1 METLC
6 ISGLT
11 YKNRGD
17 KMAGH
22 SQFANIKHRK
32 DAQDKK
38 RAKIFT
44 KLTREIIIATKSG
57 LPDPTMNS
65 RLRNAIIAARA
76 GNLPKDRIDS
86 AIKRGS
92 SPHEGENYEEMR
104 YEGYLSGGV
113 AFIVEAL
120 TDNRNRTAS
129 DVRSAFTKHGGALG
143 ESGSVNFMFDRI
155 GLIEF
160 DAKVTDFEKF
170 FEAALE
176 AGANDCSQEEDT
188 YIVITS
194 PDSLNEVKEYLCQK
208 FGDQKTAKLSWN
220 AQNTIQI
227 DSHDQAETLYKFIDV
242 LEDNDDVQNI
252 IGNFSLS
259 EEVIKKLKE

>member
-1 METLC
+1 
-6 ISGLT
+6 
-11 YKNRGD
+11 
-17 KMAGH
+17 MAGH

-44 KLTREIIIATKSG
+44 KLTREIIIAVKSG

-104 YEGYLSGGV
+104 YEGYLAGGV

-143 ESGSVNFMFDRI
+143 EAGSVNFMFNRI

-160 DAKVTDFEKF
+160 DGKVADFEQF

-176 AGANDCSQEEDT
+176 AGADDCYIEADA
-188 YIVITS
+188 YIVITK
-194 PDSLNEVKEYLCQK
+194 PDDLNEVREFLCAK
-208 FGDQKTAKLSWN
+208 FGDQRVIKLSWSPHN
-220 AQNTIQI
+220 LI
-227 DSHDQAETLYKFIDV
+227 DVDSQDQATTIYKFMDA

-252 IGNFSLS
+252 ISNFSLS
-259 EEVIKKLKE
+259 EEVLKKMKEG

>member
-1 METLC
+1 
-6 ISGLT
+6 
-11 YKNRGD
+11 
-17 KMAGH
+17 MAGH

-44 KLTREIIIATKSG
+44 KLTREIIIATKTG
-57 LPDPTMNS
+57 LPDPAMNS

-76 GNLPKDRIDS
+76 RNLPKDRIDS

-92 SPHEGENYEEMR
+92 SAHEGDNYEEMR
-104 YEGYLSGGV
+104 YEGYLSGGI

-120 TDNRNRTAS
+120 TDNRNRTAAE
-129 DVRSAFTKHGGALG
+129 VRSAFTKHGGALG
-143 ESGSVNFMFDRI
+143 EAGSVSFMFNRI

-160 DAKVTDFEKF
+160 DAKVTDFDQF

-176 AGANDCSQEEDT
+176 AGADDCLMEEDD
-188 YIVITS
+188 YVVIAK
-194 PDSLNEVKEYLCQK
+194 PDSLNEVREYLCSK
-208 FGDQKTAKLSWN
+208 FGDPKTAKLSWN
-220 AQNTIQI
+220 AQNIIQV
-227 DSHDQAETLYKFIDV
+227 DSHEQAETLYKFIDA
-242 LEDNDDVQNI
+242 LEDSDDVQNV

-259 EEVIKKLKE
+259 EKVLSNLKN

>member
-1 METLC
+1 MLAIE
-6 ISGLT
+6 S
-11 YKNRGD
+11 KFHRN

-44 KLTREIIIATKSG
+44 KLTREIIIAVKRG
-57 LPDPTMNS
+57 LPDT
-65 RLRNAIIAARA
+65 IIAARA

-86 AIKRGS
+86 AIKRAS
-92 SPHEGENYEEMR
+92 SPQDVENYEEMR
-104 YEGYLSGGV
+104 YEGYLSGGI

-143 ESGSVNFMFDRI
+143 EAGSVSFMFDRV

-160 DAKVTDFEKF
+160 DSKITSFDQF
-170 FEAALE
+170 FEDALE
-176 AGANDCSQEEDT
+176 AGAEDCYLEEDS
-188 YIVITS
+188 YLVITK
-194 PDSLNEVKEYLCQK
+194 PDDLNEVKEYLCK
-208 FGDQKTAKLSWN
+208 KYGDQKSVKLSWKPQTLIN
-220 AQNTIQI
+220 I
-227 DSHDQAETLYKFIDV
+227 DSEDKANALYKFIDALEDSDYVQNVISNFSISESV
-242 LEDNDDVQNI
+242 LE
-252 IGNFSLS
+252 
-259 EEVIKKLKE
+259 KMKE

>member
-1 METLC
+1 
-6 ISGLT
+6 
-11 YKNRGD
+11 
-17 KMAGH
+17 MAGH

-44 KLTREIIIATKSG
+44 KLTREIIIAVKSG

-104 YEGYLSGGV
+104 YEGYLAGGI

-143 ESGSVNFMFDRI
+143 EAGSVNFMFDRI

-160 DAKVTDFEKF
+160 DSKVAGFDQF

-176 AGANDCSQEEDT
+176 AGADDCSLEEDT
-188 YIVITS
+188 YTVVTK
-194 PDSLNEVKEYLCQK
+194 PDDLNEVREYLCAK
-208 FGDQKTAKLSWN
+208 FGDQKSAKLSWN
-220 AQNTIQI
+220 PQNLI
-227 DSHDQAETLYKFIDV
+227 DVDSQDQATTIYKFMDA

-252 IGNFSLS
+252 ISNFSLS
-259 EEVIKKLKE
+259 EEVLKKMKEG

>member
-1 METLC
+1 
-6 ISGLT
+6 
-11 YKNRGD
+11 
-17 KMAGH
+17 MAGH

-44 KLTREIIIATKSG
+44 KLTREIIIAVKSG

-86 AIKRGS
+86 AIKRAS
-92 SPHEGENYEEMR
+92 SPHDGENYEEMR
-104 YEGYLSGGV
+104 YEGYLSGGI

-129 DVRSAFTKHGGALG
+129 DIRSAFTKHGGALG
-143 ESGSVNFMFDRI
+143 EAGSVNFMFDRI

-160 DAKVTDFEKF
+160 DSKVTGFDAF
-170 FEAALE
+170 FEDALE
-176 AGANDCSQEEDT
+176 AGAEDCYLEDEN
-188 YIVITS
+188 YVVITK
-194 PDSLNEVKEYLCQK
+194 PDDLNEVREYLCK
-208 FGDQKTAKLSWN
+208 KHGDQKSIKLSWKPQTLIN
-220 AQNTIQI
+220 V
-227 DSHDQAETLYKFIDV
+227 DSEDQANALYKFIDA
-242 LEDNDDVQNI
+242 LEDSDDVQNVI
-252 IGNFSLS
+252 SNFSIS
-259 EEVIKKLKE
+259 EEVLEKNKE

>member
-1 METLC
+1 
-6 ISGLT
+6 
-11 YKNRGD
+11 
-17 KMAGH
+17 MAGH

-38 RAKIFT
+38 RAKVFT
-44 KLTREIIIATKSG
+44 KLTREIIIAAKSG

-65 RLRNAIIAARA
+65 RLRNAMIAARA

-86 AIKRGS
+86 AIKRAS
-92 SPHEGENYEEMR
+92 SSHEGDNYEEMR
-104 YEGYLSGGV
+104 YEGYLAGGI

-143 ESGSVNFMFDRI
+143 EAGSVNFMFDRI

-160 DAKVTDFEKF
+160 DAKVADFEKF

-176 AGANDCSQEEDT
+176 AGAEDCSSDEDT
-188 YIVITS
+188 YSIITK
-194 PDSLNEVKEYLCQK
+194 PDDLNEVKEYLCNK
-208 FGDQKTAKLSWN
+208 FGDQKTVKLSWN
-220 AQNTIQI
+220 AQNMITV
-227 DSHDQAETLYKFIDV
+227 DSEDQANTLYKFIDV
-242 LEDNDDVQNI
+242 LEDNDDVQNVI
-252 IGNFSLS
+252 SNFTLS
-259 EEVIKKLKE
+259 EELIKKMSS

>member
-1 METLC
+1 
-6 ISGLT
+6 
-11 YKNRGD
+11 
-17 KMAGH
+17 MAGH

-44 KLTREIIIATKSG
+44 KLTREIIIAVKSG
-57 LPDPTMNS
+57 LPDPSMNS

-86 AIKRGS
+86 AIKRAS
-92 SPHEGENYEEMR
+92 SPHDGENYEEMR
-104 YEGYLSGGV
+104 YEGYLSGGI

-129 DVRSAFTKHGGALG
+129 DVRSAFTKHAGVLG
-143 ESGSVNFMFDRI
+143 EAGSVSFMFDRV

-160 DAKVTDFEKF
+160 EAKIAAFEQF

-176 AGANDCSQEEDT
+176 AGAEDCSVQEDT
-188 YIVITS
+188 YVIFTK
-194 PDSLNEVKEYLCQK
+194 PDDLNDVREYLVK
-208 FGDQKTAKLSWN
+208 KYGDPKTTKLSWN
-220 AQNTIQI
+220 PKNLINV
-227 DSHDQAETLYKFIDV
+227 DSLDQATTLYKFMDA
-242 LEDNDDVQNI
+242 LEDSDDVQNI
-252 IGNFSLS
+252 ISNFSLS
-259 EEVIKKLKE
+259 EAVLQKMKD